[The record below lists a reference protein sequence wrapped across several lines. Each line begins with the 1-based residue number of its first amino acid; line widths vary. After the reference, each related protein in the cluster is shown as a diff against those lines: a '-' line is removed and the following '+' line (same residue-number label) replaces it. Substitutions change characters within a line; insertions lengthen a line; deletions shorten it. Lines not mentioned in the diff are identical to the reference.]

1 MWRESE
7 HDARGFAKHGH
18 TIAIDCDNTLLRS
31 EHEGLELVGIGLQN
45 IVAVA
50 MPDAV
55 LVMDSSR
62 SQHVKLAIKE
72 LKAHSATQAKQFPKD
87 HRPWGW
93 FESLVTGN
101 RFKVKRIVV
110 NPGAAL
116 SLQFHY
122 HRAKIGLWSRAQ
134 HA

>member
-72 LKAHSATQAKQFPKD
+72 LKALSTKLPLTRKEPFGSVHVLKALTNATHNAA
-87 HRPWGW
+87 HNA
-93 FESLVTGN
+93 SLHAVLKTVAL
-101 RFKVKRIVV
+101 RKRT
-110 NPGAAL
+110 NA
-116 SLQFHY
+116 
-122 HRAKIGLWSRAQ
+122 
-134 HA
+134 